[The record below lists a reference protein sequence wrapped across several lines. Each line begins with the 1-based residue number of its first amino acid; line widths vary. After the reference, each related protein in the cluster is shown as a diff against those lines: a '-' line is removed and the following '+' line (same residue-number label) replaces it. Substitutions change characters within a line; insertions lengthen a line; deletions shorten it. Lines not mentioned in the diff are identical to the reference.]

1 MFLKNLL
8 KKKWFWFLAVIILIV
23 IVFMV
28 KGSGQNKKEEYLT
41 DTVKR
46 GNLVQTVSA
55 TGKVESASETNLN
68 FKVAGR
74 LQKIAVK
81 AGDEVKS
88 GQLLASLSSAQAQ
101 SAVLKAQAE
110 VAAAEADLAETQA
123 GSSAEAI
130 NVTEKKVASAQADLN
145 VKLTAWEQAKTERD
159 QNVLSLK
166 EQALNKT
173 GESIFLAKESLND
186 VDEIIDGDYQNSFKV
201 YTFTY
206 TAAGQNY
213 DQTILTLADLEKS
226 YPSRSLASQTEELI
240 ALLEQTD
247 ATLKKLDATLSKTFD
262 LLQKATA
269 GGDLTSTILDTYKSN
284 ITTDQTNTAA
294 KIVAVQTAK
303 SNLQIKTVE
312 YENSV
317 STAEKDAEKYR
328 QALLVPQAELD
339 LEKAGP
345 RDFEIAS
352 SEANLK
358 KAQANLAAALADL
371 ADYSLKSPVDGIIS
385 KINFEI
391 GEYVPTSETAVAMF
405 GKSNLEIKVDA
416 PESDIAK
423 IKVGDLTEITLDAF
437 GDERIF
443 KGHLTFIDPSET
455 IINDV
460 VYYKVKVT
468 FDAQEEG
475 VKPGM
480 TANVTVTTA
489 VRENVLFIPARSV
502 IEKDGKRIVR
512 ILENG
517 QKQEREVTTGLRADD
532 GLIEILSG
540 LNEGETVI
548 TFIKN
553 GK

>member
-206 TAAGQNY
+206 TAAGQHY

-226 YPSRSLASQTEELI
+226 HPSRSLASQTEELI
-240 ALLEQTD
+240 ALLE
-247 ATLKKLDATLSKTFD
+247 
-262 LLQKATA
+262 
-269 GGDLTSTILDTYKSN
+269 
-284 ITTDQTNTAA
+284 
-294 KIVAVQTAK
+294 
-303 SNLQIKTVE
+303 
-312 YENSV
+312 
-317 STAEKDAEKYR
+317 
-328 QALLVPQAELD
+328 
-339 LEKAGP
+339 
-345 RDFEIAS
+345 
-352 SEANLK
+352 
-358 KAQANLAAALADL
+358 
-371 ADYSLKSPVDGIIS
+371 
-385 KINFEI
+385 
-391 GEYVPTSETAVAMF
+391 
-405 GKSNLEIKVDA
+405 
-416 PESDIAK
+416 
-423 IKVGDLTEITLDAF
+423 
-437 GDERIF
+437 
-443 KGHLTFIDPSET
+443 
-455 IINDV
+455 
-460 VYYKVKVT
+460 
-468 FDAQEEG
+468 
-475 VKPGM
+475 
-480 TANVTVTTA
+480 
-489 VRENVLFIPARSV
+489 
-502 IEKDGKRIVR
+502 
-512 ILENG
+512 
-517 QKQEREVTTGLRADD
+517 
-532 GLIEILSG
+532 
-540 LNEGETVI
+540 
-548 TFIKN
+548 
-553 GK
+553 